1 MLNLQALFL
10 GERQDQPVT
19 HPQSYKQPRKNWQ
32 QPPAERGL
40 FGRAE
45 TSMIYS
51 AITYRYHTQMEEK
64 PKNESWFTA
73 LLAFKKEYIQ
83 AAGGGGGEHTS
94 SQILTPSGLPKN
106 NFEPCR

>member
-1 MLNLQALFL
+1 MLYLQALFL

-45 TSMIYS
+45 TPMIYS
-51 AITYRYHTQMEEK
+51 AITYTYHTQVEDK
-64 PKNESWFTA
+64 PKSESWFTA
-73 LLAFKKEYIQ
+73 LLAFKKEYIK
-83 AAGGGGGEHTS
+83 AERKKKGKHTS
-94 SQILTPSGLPKN
+94 SQILSP
-106 NFEPCR
+106 